1 MSDPLIGKRVPGAG
15 HPIRMDAEP
24 RMHAE
29 PMVADPLSRCV
40 AKFLDVLM
48 AAAISHLA
56 PPIGFFAGVTYLLI
70 ADGVPPG
77 RSAGKRLL
85 GLAVRGPRGRE
96 CGVRESILRN
106 AIVAGP
112 YALWHLLAQGGWLL
126 GVVGGLV
133 FVGAVVLEGVLL
145 AGNPQGLRLGDE
157 LAETRVVGVTVTD
170 RA

>member
-1 MSDPLIGKRVPGAG
+1 MSDPLIGNRVSGAG
-15 HPIRMDAEP
+15 HSIRMDAEL

-29 PMVADPLSRCV
+29 PMAADPLSRCV
-40 AKFLDVLM
+40 AKFLDGLI
-48 AAAISHLA
+48 AAALSQLVS
-56 PPIGFFAGVTYLLI
+56 PIGFFAGVTYLLI
-70 ADGVPPG
+70 ADGIPPG

-85 GLAVRGPRGRE
+85 GLAVRGPNGRE

-126 GVVGGLV
+126 GMIGGLA